1 MISLFKNLKK
11 KDWMLVSIT
20 VILIVLQVWLELK
33 IPDYTAKLT
42 TVIQGGKAKMA
53 SVWKNGGLML
63 ACAGGSLCSAILC
76 SILISNVASSF
87 SMTLR
92 EKLFNKISKFSNAE
106 MKKFSVPSLIT
117 RTTNDV
123 MQMQNFMAMG
133 IQLLFKAP
141 IMAIWAICKISATN
155 VKWTSAVI
163 ISVVIIVAS
172 IGILLGICLPR
183 FKKIQKLTDD
193 INNVTREN
201 VAGVRVVRAFNAEKY
216 QEQKFEK
223 INHTIT
229 QNHLVTSRTM
239 GLMMPIMTL
248 VLNGLMLSI
257 YWIGAILVNNISLSG
272 NVQAG
277 IVERVAVVGNMAA
290 FTQYAMQVIMSFM
303 MLIVIFIVLPR
314 TIISGNRIAEV
325 LKTNQSIIGG
335 EFSSST
341 QSSGVI
347 EFKNVSFA
355 YPDND
360 GDEMVLDDIS
370 FKVEKGQTL
379 AIIGATG
386 SAKTTLINLIP
397 RFYDVIEGEVLIDG
411 INVKD
416 YNEKDLRNKIAIA
429 SQKAVLFKGSVKDNV
444 AYGCENIDEQKL
456 NKAIEISNS
465 NFVFELDK
473 GVNSEV
479 AQGGTNFSGGQK
491 QRLSIARAIYK
502 DANIIIFDDTFSA
515 LDYKTD
521 MLVRKSIKENLTDK
535 TIIIVAQRIGTIK
548 DADKIIVLD
557 EGRIVGSGTHKEL
570 LVSCNLYKEIALSQL
585 SKEEL

>member
-11 KDWMLVSIT
+11 KDWC
-20 VILIVLQVWLELK
+20 LIVITIALIVVQVWLELK
-33 IPDYTAKLT
+33 MPDYTKGLT
-42 TVIQGGKAKMA
+42 TIVQSGNANM
-53 SVWKNGGLML
+53 SEVWKNGGLML
-63 ACAGGSLCSAILC
+63 ACAGGSLFSAIIC

-87 SMTLR
+87 SRTLR
-92 EKLFNKISKFSNAE
+92 EQLFNKISGFSNAE

-133 IQLLFKAP
+133 VQLLFKAP

-155 VKWTSAVI
+155 IKWTSAVI
-163 ISVVIIVAS
+163 ISVAIIIVC
-172 IGILLGICLPR
+172 IGILVGICLPR

-201 VAGVRVVRAFNAEKY
+201 VSGVRVVRAFNAEEY

-223 INHTIT
+223 VNEQIT
-229 QNHLVTSRTM
+229 KNHLFTSRSM
-239 GLMMPIMTL
+239 GFMMPIMTL
-248 VLNGLMLSI
+248 VMNGLMLAI

-272 NVQAG
+272 NPELA
-277 IVERVAVVGNMAA
+277 IAERIATVGNMAA
-290 FTQYAMQVIMSFM
+290 FTQYAMQVVMSFM
-303 MLIVIFIVLPR
+303 MLIMIFIILPR

-325 LKTNQSIIGG
+325 LKTNSSIVNGNFNGDSEKIG
-335 EFSSST
+335 E
-341 QSSGVI
+341 I
-347 EFKNVSFA
+347 EFKNVSFS
-355 YPDND
+355 YPDSD
-360 GDEMVLDDIS
+360 GNEKALTDINFS
-370 FKVEKGQTL
+370 VKKGETL

-397 RFYDVIEGEVLIDG
+397 RFYDVTDGEVLVDG
-411 INVKD
+411 VNVKD
-416 YNEKDLRNKIAIA
+416 YDEKILRDKVSVA
-429 SQKAVLFKGSVKDNV
+429 SQKAVLFKGSIK
-444 AYGCENIDEQKL
+444 ENIAFGSDEIDENKI
-456 NKAIEISNS
+456 NKALEISNS
-465 NFVFELDK
+465 NFVLDLEK
-473 GVNSEV
+473 GIDSEV

-491 QRLSIARAIYK
+491 QRLSIARALYK
-502 DANIIIFDDTFSA
+502 DAEIIIFDDTFSA

-521 MLVRKSIKENLTDK
+521 MLVRKSIKENLSDK

-557 EGRIVGSGTHKEL
+557 EGKIAGIGTHTEL
-570 LVSCNLYKEIALSQL
+570 LNSCELYKEIALSQL